1 VRITVAEKIRVGIV
15 GATVTQGGSGW
26 GANAHVPA
34 LAALP
39 DYTLQAVCTS
49 REETA
54 QASKEKFGAQMAFH
68 DINAMAAHPDVDLV
82 AVCVRVPW
90 HYDLVMAGLR
100 ANKPVFCEWP
110 LGASLKQGQEM
121 AGEAKSRNLAT
132 IVGLQGRSDP
142 TWMYARDLIAE
153 GYIGE
158 VLTANMSVMTGAVVE
173 RGAGRVWQRE
183 RANGANTMTIA
194 GGHSID
200 ALCYILG
207 EFAEVQ
213 ARAVTRIKQWKDTDL
228 NQMVPVDSPDA
239 VTVAGVLESGAEVGF
254 QVAAVPS
261 NPSGT
266 RLEIYGREGSL
277 VVTSGSA
284 NIGPNVLY
292 GARGKDAAVEMPPPD
307 KYKLAPEGTPGGLP
321 RNVAQAYARY
331 ADALPTGKHAAPDF
345 EDAVTR
351 HRLIDAIER
360 SAEEGRAISL
370 R

>member
-1 VRITVAEKIRVGIV
+1 VPDKIRVGIV
-15 GATVTQGGSGW
+15 GATVTTGGSGW

-34 LAALP
+34 LKALP
-39 DYTLQAVCTS
+39 DYVLKAVCTS

-54 QASKEKFGAQMAFH
+54 QASKEKFGAELAFH
-68 DINAMAAHPDVDLV
+68 NINDMAAHPDIDLI
-82 AVCVRVPW
+82 AVSVRVPW

-110 LGASLKQGQEM
+110 LGANLKQAQEM
-121 AGEAKSRNLAT
+121 ADLAKQRSLHT

-142 TWMYARDLIAE
+142 SWMYVRDLIAD

-158 VLTANMSVMTGAVVE
+158 VLTANLSVMSGAALE
-173 RGAGRVWQRE
+173 RGSGRVWQRE
-183 RANGANTMTIA
+183 RANGANTLTIP

-200 ALCYILG
+200 AMCFVLG

-213 ARAVTRIKQWKDTDL
+213 ARAVTRIKEWKDTDL

-239 VTVAGVLESGAEVGF
+239 ISVAGILESGAEIAI
-254 QVAAVPS
+254 QVASVPS

-266 RLEIYGREGSL
+266 RLEIYGREGAL
-277 VVTSGSA
+277 TITSGSA
-284 NIGPNVLY
+284 NIGPNVIL
-292 GARGKDAAVEMPPPD
+292 GARGKDSPVEMPPPD
-307 KYKLAPEGTPGGLP
+307 KYRLAPEGTPPGPP
-321 RNVAQAYARY
+321 RNVAQAYVRY
-331 ADALPTGKHAAPDF
+331 ADSLPAGEAVAPDF
-345 EDAVTR
+345 DDAVTR

-360 SAEEGRAISL
+360 SSAEGRAISL

>member
-1 VRITVAEKIRVGIV
+1 MPDKIRVGIV
-15 GATVTQGGSGW
+15 GATVTTGGSGW

-34 LAALP
+34 LNALP
-39 DYTLQAVCTS
+39 DYTLKAVCTS

-54 QASKEKFGAQMAFH
+54 QASKEKFGAELAFH
-68 DINAMAAHPDVDLV
+68 DINDMAAHPEIDLI
-82 AVCVRVPW
+82 AVSVRVPW

-110 LGASLKQGQEM
+110 LGANLKEAQEM
-121 AGEAKSRNLAT
+121 AGLAKERSLNT

-142 TWMYARDLIAE
+142 TWMYARDLIAD
-153 GYIGE
+153 GYVGE
-158 VLTANMSVMTGAVVE
+158 VLTANMSVMSGAVVE
-173 RGAGRVWQRE
+173 RGGGRVWQRE
-183 RANGANTMTIA
+183 RKNGANTLTIS

-200 ALCYILG
+200 AMCYVLG

-213 ARAVTRIKQWKDTDL
+213 ARAVTRIKEWKDTDL

-239 VTVAGVLESGAEVGF
+239 VTVAGVLATGAEVAF
-254 QVAAVPS
+254 QVAAVPH

-277 VVTSGSA
+277 VITSGSA
-284 NIGPNVLY
+284 NIGPNALY
-292 GARGKDAAVEMPPPD
+292 GARGKDSPAEMQPPD
-307 KYKLAPEGTPGGLP
+307 AYRLAPEGTPAGPP

-331 ADALPTGKHAAPDF
+331 ADTVATGQASVPDF
-345 EDAVTR
+345 NDAVVR

-360 SAEEGRAISL
+360 SSAEGRAISL
-370 R
+370 K